1 MRTTIRFAWITL
13 KHYRGYFLIS
23 IIGLI
28 LGLTSLLL
36 VASYVYREKTTDRFY
51 KEADG
56 IFVPVLQTST
66 LSFPMKFTKDRDSS
80 PAFDL
85 IPEID
90 SHTALDVIRD
100 GQITRDKHN
109 TFSADIVIADSCFFQ
124 VFDYPLLAGDKT
136 TVLQHP
142 GSAVLSAALAKKI
155 FDNGTDPLGKVIFI
169 RGVPCTVTGIS
180 GHTPYNSSLEYDAI
194 AIFPANT
201 VEPTFNVASVIRL
214 NDSKSAQQVQ
224 EKLNEFYR
232 DTKFYC
238 IGDNIKLVSFPG
250 LYMDNSIIIPSV
262 FTKKGN
268 PGTLKLMIWVTLSI
282 LAIALFNYINI
293 YSVLTLKRSRELSIK
308 KIFGAGGKQLFGQIF
323 LENLLI
329 VSVATIIGLLFL
341 ELLKPIASRV
351 LELRIVHIWCFD
363 LLFLASI
370 LVLLPLLISTVS
382 YVRVRFV
389 MPVKALRQAGSAGK
403 TSNMQTI
410 IVGIQYVTA
419 IGLVIISVYF
429 ARQLKVMLQLDCGYD
444 RENIIVVDHYKPAS
458 QMSQYIG
465 DQLESAPY
473 ILNWGFTYLFTAKDA
488 SAEMKF
494 RSSPEADFVTV
505 NGLMID
511 VSLQDIYNL
520 EYIEGQKFTLSDNY
534 YDGIILTESAKRS
547 LEITDIHTA
556 RIEPELSF
564 LGNRKIIGVVKD
576 INTGHASKAQLPVV
590 LIPQETSIEYG
601 LPLVVKYQKDKESET
616 LALLNEIVA
625 NTTGTEFAYHTV
637 EDEISSIYK
646 GDKQVSLLYRTL
658 AILAVIISS
667 AGVFGLSL
675 FDVQRKYREIAIR
688 KVYGASVKEI
698 MSVLTKKYLV
708 IIIVSFFIACPVA
721 WLILNGYVKN
731 FAVKA
736 ALSPWMFLFSGTVT
750 VIISMATLWRHSY
763 RAATQNPAEAIKT
776 E

>member
-1 MRTTIRFAWITL
+1 MKTTIRFAWITL

-51 KEADG
+51 KEADC
-56 IFVPVLQTST
+56 IFVPVLQKST
-66 LSFPMKFTKDRDSS
+66 LSFPMKFTKGPDSS

-85 IPEID
+85 VPEIS
-90 SHTALDVIRD
+90 SHTAISVIHD
-100 GQITRDKHN
+100 GEITGDKPN
-109 TFSADIVIADSCFFQ
+109 TFNADIIVADSCFFQ

-136 TVLQHP
+136 TVLQQP
-142 GSAVLSAALAKKI
+142 GSAVLSGALAQKL
-155 FDNGTDPLGKVIFI
+155 FDNETNPLGKVILI
-169 RGVPCTVTGIS
+169 SGVPCTVTGIT

-194 AIFPANT
+194 AAIPANT
-201 VEPTFNVASVIRL
+201 GDIVASVIRL
-214 NDSKSAQQVQ
+214 NDSKTARQAQ

-232 DTKFYC
+232 DTKFYRS
-238 IGDNIKLVSFPG
+238 GDNIKLVSFPG
-250 LYMDNSIIIPSV
+250 LYMDSRIVIPSV

-282 LAIALFNYINI
+282 MAVALFNYINI
-293 YSVLTLKRSRELSIK
+293 YSVLTLKRSRELGIK

-329 VSVATIIGLLFL
+329 VSVATIMGFLLL
-341 ELLKPIASRV
+341 ELLKPVASRL
-351 LELRIVHIWCFD
+351 LELRIIHIWRFD
-363 LLFLASI
+363 ILLLAGI

-382 YVRVRFV
+382 YVRVRFI
-389 MPVKALRQAGSAGK
+389 MPVKALSQAGSAGK

-429 ARQLKVMLQLDCGYD
+429 SRQLKVMLQSDCGYD
-444 RENIIVVDHYKPAS
+444 RENIIVVDHYMPTS
-458 QMSQYIG
+458 QMSQYLG
-465 DQLESAPY
+465 DRLESAPY
-473 ILNWGFTYLFTAKDA
+473 ILNWGFTWLFTAKDA

-494 RSSPEADFVTV
+494 RSSPEADFVTL

-534 YDGIILTESAKRS
+534 YEGIILTESAKRS

-616 LALLNEIVA
+616 LALLNNIVS
-625 NTTGTEFAYHTV
+625 TTAGTEFAYHTV

-646 GDKQVSLLYRTL
+646 GDKQVSSLYRTL

-698 MSVLTKKYLV
+698 MGVLTKKYLV
-708 IIIVSFFIACPVA
+708 IIIVSFFIASPVV

-750 VIISMATLWRHSY
+750 VIISMSTLWRHSY